1 MKDKRNNK
9 QPKKSQQSSQRL
21 GEDQDEQR
29 MNGDYGMLE
38 TEQEDQLHN
47 HKN

>member
-1 MKDKRNNK
+1 MNDKNNKK
-9 QPKKSQQSSQRL
+9 QPKKSQQPSQNL

-38 TEQEDQLHN
+38 TEQEDQLHES
-47 HKN
+47 